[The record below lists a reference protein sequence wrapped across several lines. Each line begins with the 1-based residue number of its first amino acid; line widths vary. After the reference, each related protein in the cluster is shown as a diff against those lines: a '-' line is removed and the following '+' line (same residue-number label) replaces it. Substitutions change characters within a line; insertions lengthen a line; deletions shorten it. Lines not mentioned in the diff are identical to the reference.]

1 MAASKPSVR
10 IISAL
15 AGPRL
20 LGPRLTVRQLSMTG
34 STSSSSLPTTDK
46 PYASNRPAGPIRLHG
61 EQTIPVPEATETGNK
76 VRRFNTSRSL
86 KSVGDSS
93 TLDFMHFPDFN
104 PETRSAPLGIRV
116 PILPWANVASRSAE
130 SEDSIPMQPTIY
142 TVSADGTHIHSPSA
156 MSEMTDSN
164 QSAYQGMAEAVASK
178 FTATRQEGEGMVKQI
193 WNDLMEDLADL
204 ANGSKRGPNKV

>member
-10 IISAL
+10 IISAF

-34 STSSSSLPTTDK
+34 STASSSLLTTDK
-46 PYASNRPAGPIRLHG
+46 PYASNRSAGPIRLHG

-93 TLDFMHFPDFN
+93 TLDFMHFPEFDL
-104 PETRSAPLGIRV
+104 ESRSAPMGIRV
-116 PILPWANVASRSAE
+116 PIIPWANVASRGAE
-130 SEDSIPMQPTIY
+130 SEDSVSLIPIHGFCLSRKSANDMLLRSPCSPQSTPSPLTVPTS
-142 TVSADGTHIHSPSA
+142 TPLP
-156 MSEMTDSN
+156 
-164 QSAYQGMAEAVASK
+164 Q
-178 FTATRQEGEGMVKQI
+178 
-193 WNDLMEDLADL
+193 
-204 ANGSKRGPNKV
+204 

>member
-10 IISAL
+10 IISAF
-15 AGPRL
+15 AGPCL

-34 STSSSSLPTTDK
+34 STASSSLLTTDK
-46 PYASNRPAGPIRLHG
+46 PYASNRSAGPIRLHG

-93 TLDFMHFPDFN
+93 TLDFMHFPEFDL
-104 PETRSAPLGIRV
+104 ESRSAPMGIRV
-116 PILPWANVASRSAE
+116 PIIPWANVASRGAE

-156 MSEMTDSN
+156 MTEVSDTN
-164 QSAYQGMAEAVASK
+164 QSGYQGIAEAVANK
-178 FTATRQEGEGMVKQI
+178 FTSTREEGEGMVKQI

-204 ANGSKRGPNKV
+204 ASGSKRGSNKA

>member
-1 MAASKPSVR
+1 
-10 IISAL
+10 
-15 AGPRL
+15 
-20 LGPRLTVRQLSMTG
+20 MTG
-34 STSSSSLPTTDK
+34 STSSSSLLTTDK

-130 SEDSIPMQPTIY
+130 SEDSVSLTLALIFCSLRKSTNERVPRSPCNPPSTPSLLTAPTS
-142 TVSADGTHIHSPSA
+142 TPPP
-156 MSEMTDSN
+156 
-164 QSAYQGMAEAVASK
+164 QCL
-178 FTATRQEGEGMVKQI
+178 R
-193 WNDLMEDLADL
+193 
-204 ANGSKRGPNKV
+204 